1 MTTNEDVDD
10 KDNDKYE
17 DDDPKIKYTY
27 IYECTFCKR
36 HYTNIP
42 KLLIH
47 RHTHTT
53 MKTYCKIC
61 KERFKNTIEMYKH
74 DMTNHPERKYKY
86 HKTKYK
92 PTTPTSTP
100 TNTIRPDG
108 TKNTLSS
115 NDDNTNDTLSTND
128 DKQDPL
134 RDEPTTTDPP
144 DPKHDINDRNLSSD
158 RPDVVSD
165 PPVNKNNND
174 IKHDPPEIGSNKSK
188 SEIIVENINSN

>member
-1 MTTNEDVDD
+1 
-10 KDNDKYE
+10 
-17 DDDPKIKYTY
+17 
-27 IYECTFCKR
+27 
-36 HYTNIP
+36 
-42 KLLIH
+42 
-47 RHTHTT
+47 
-53 MKTYCKIC
+53 
-61 KERFKNTIEMYKH
+61 MYKH

-100 TNTIRPDG
+100 TNTIRPDN
-108 TKNTLSS
+108 TKDTLSS

-134 RDEPTTTDPP
+134 KGEPTTTDPP

-158 RPDVVSD
+158 RPDVISD

-174 IKHDPPEIGSNKSK
+174 IKHDPPEIETNESK
-188 SEIIVENINSN
+188 SEIIVENINSNENDIKHDPPDAKHGNESIENLIPRPNKNSNNKNMCSDTRYPQQMRIKMTLNM